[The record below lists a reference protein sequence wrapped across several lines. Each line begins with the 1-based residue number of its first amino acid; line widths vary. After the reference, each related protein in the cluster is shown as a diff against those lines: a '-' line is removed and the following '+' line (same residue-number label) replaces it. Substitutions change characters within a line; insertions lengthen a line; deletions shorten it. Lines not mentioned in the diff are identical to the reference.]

1 MNQQSSC
8 SPHGGVPA
16 PLFSWRMCRL
26 ARIEVRSPW
35 SLHPFLDQEA
45 LPGDLAASVREYG
58 ILQPPLLLAGEGGML
73 AVLSGLRRLRALRQA
88 GGEATLCRVVA
99 GGIDK
104 RSLFSLILA
113 EHQWHSPLT
122 LIEKAFFL
130 ALAQRF
136 FPADS
141 LTEFCPLLALPPQRR
156 EVAKLLALA
165 GLPPEILR
173 AAHAGQISAATVQ
186 TLTALSDADRRAVFS
201 SLAQLHLG
209 DNKQRRFLHLL
220 AEAGELRQESF
231 AAILQSPEI
240 TNILS
245 DQHMNAPQKAQRF
258 LDALT
263 ALAAPDA
270 SEAERRFQQWESA
283 LALPA
288 GAHIEHSP
296 AFESDALRLIL
307 PFAGRRALEAFWRQ
321 RRARQGEP
329 PP

>member
-1 MNQQSSC
+1 
-8 SPHGGVPA
+8 
-16 PLFSWRMCRL
+16 MCRL
-26 ARIEVRSPW
+26 ARIETQSPW
-35 SLHPFLDQEA
+35 NLHPFFDQEP
-45 LPGDLAASVREYG
+45 LPDDLAASVREHG

-73 AVLSGLRRLRALRQA
+73 AVLSGSRRLRALRQT
-88 GGEATLCRVVA
+88 GDHATLCRVVA

-113 EHQWHSPLT
+113 EHRWHSPLT

-141 LTEFCPLLALPPQRR
+141 LAEFCPLLALPPQTR
-156 EVAKLLALA
+156 EVVKLLALVD
-165 GLPPEILR
+165 LPPEILR
-173 AAHAGQISAATVQ
+173 AAHYGQISAATVQ
-186 TLTALSDADRRAVFS
+186 TLTALSDEDRRAVFS
-201 SLAQLHLG
+201 SLMQLHLG

-220 AEAGELRQESF
+220 AEVSELRQKSS
-231 AAILQSPEI
+231 AAILQFPEI

-245 DQHMNAPQKAQRF
+245 DQHMNAPQKGQRL

-263 ALAAPDA
+263 ALAAPDS
-270 SEAERRFQQWESA
+270 SEAERRFHQWESA

-288 GAHIEHSP
+288 GAHIEYSP

-307 PFAGRRALEAFWRQ
+307 PFAGQRALEAFWRQ
-321 RRARQGEP
+321 TRGRQGEP
-329 PP
+329 PS